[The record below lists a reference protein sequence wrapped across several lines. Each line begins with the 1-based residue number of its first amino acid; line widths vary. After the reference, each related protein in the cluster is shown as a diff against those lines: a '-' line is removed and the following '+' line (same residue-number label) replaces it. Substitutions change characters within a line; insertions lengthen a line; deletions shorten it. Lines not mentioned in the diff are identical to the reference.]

1 MSGNRILH
9 GPWLA
14 WALLLGLPLL
24 FWPSV
29 GDPYGAIRWAALSTV
44 ASTLWLGSWTHRR
57 EIVASVDPLVLLAM
71 LAFTLLGLLG
81 CVTALHPLEAL
92 WNVARWAMA
101 LGLALQLV
109 HGIAR
114 NPSLAQALWR
124 AGTVAGLLLGAL
136 RLLQYAG
143 IVGGIPADG
152 DPTAATLGNP
162 NFFAGAM
169 VMLAAVGCGNAL
181 RSRGLWRWIGWS
193 ACMLC
198 AVLTVLGKSNGAIL
212 ALGAMIIV
220 LLEGSWVIL
229 RPQSGYARRKGLRIA
244 LGLATLVMGML
255 AFAWVMTR
263 GDAGIAVQPDSTME
277 RVLLWKQSFKMLQ
290 DAPILGIGAGHWHY
304 HILKWGTV
312 SNYQGFATRYFMEAH
327 NDFIQQ
333 FAERGVLGGL
343 AFLGIVGIAWVR
355 GARFVGQAPQ
365 DWGRLAAW
373 GGLTAW
379 IAFACTNLPAEQ
391 PYLLLLLL
399 LFVALLSGKQD
410 MTSTTQAQPSPS
422 LQATSLAHRRGG
434 WIAKAATG
442 IYFVFL
448 LATGWTLYLQVQQLK
463 ADTQNFEVLL
473 AKGRQDWPCTARLA
487 AQAAAWYNP
496 HDRLT
501 GTPLVWYE
509 GIALLSQGNAAAA
522 LPRLQAAK
530 LQHPWHPQVLSNL
543 GAAYYMVGDKEAAV
557 RELEEL
563 LVRFPAFGDARINL
577 TEIYL
582 TMGNVAQAATTVA
595 CWKLPTGN
603 PQYDGYYAKVAA
615 VLAGD

>member
-1 MSGNRILH
+1 VSGNRILY

-24 FWPSV
+24 FWPAV
-29 GDPYGAIRWAALSTV
+29 GDVYGAIRWAALGAVATV
-44 ASTLWLGSWTHRR
+44 LWLGSWPHRR
-57 EIVASVDPLVLLAM
+57 EIVAAVDPLVLLAM
-71 LAFTLLGLLG
+71 LTFTLIGLLG
-81 CVTALHPLEAL
+81 CVTALHPQEAF
-92 WNVARWAMA
+92 WDVARWAMA
-101 LGLALQLV
+101 LGLALQMV
-109 HGIAR
+109 YGIAR
-114 NPSLAQALWR
+114 NPSLEQALWR
-124 AGTVAGLLLGAL
+124 AGTVAGLLLSTL

-169 VMLAAVGCGNAL
+169 AMLAAMSCGNAL
-181 RSRGLWRWIGWS
+181 RSRGLWRGLGWT
-193 ACMLC
+193 ACILC
-198 AVLTVLGKSNGAIL
+198 VVLTVLGKSNGAIL
-212 ALGAMIIV
+212 ALGAMV
-220 LLEGSWVIL
+220 VVMLEGSWVIL

-244 LGLATLVMGML
+244 LGLATLVTGML
-255 AFAWVMTR
+255 ALVWVMTR

-277 RVLLWKQSFKMLQ
+277 RVLLWRQSFKMLQ
-290 DAPILGIGAGHWHY
+290 DAPILGVGAGHWHY

-333 FAERGVLGGL
+333 FAERGVLGGS
-343 AFLGIVGIAWVR
+343 AFLGMVGLAWVR
-355 GARFVGQAPQ
+355 GARYAGQAPR

-379 IAFACTNLPAEQ
+379 MVFACTNLPAEQ

-399 LFVALLSGKQD
+399 VFMALLSGKHD
-410 MTSTTQAQPSPS
+410 LTSSTDRQPLPSP
-422 LQATSLAHRRGG
+422 QAASTAPGRGR
-434 WIAKAATG
+434 WIAVAATATYG
-442 IYFVFL
+442 LFA
-448 LATGWTLYLQVQQLK
+448 LAAVGTLYLQVQWLK
-463 ADTQNFEVLL
+463 ADAQNFEVLL
-473 AKGRQDWPCTARLA
+473 AKGRQDWPRTARLA
-487 AQAAAWYNP
+487 ARAAAWYNP
-496 HDRLT
+496 HDRLS

-522 LPRLQAAK
+522 LPLLQAAK

-557 RELEEL
+557 LELEEL

-577 TEIYL
+577 AEIYL
-582 TMGNVAQAATTVA
+582 TLGNVAHAAATVA
-595 CWKLPTGN
+595 CWKSPTGN

-615 VLAGD
+615 LLAGD